1 MKRVTRAPKRVPLSV
16 WIYSTQNMD
25 TLLLENAAPAVL
37 HEETQDS
44 LQNLDFLSDSEI
56 LLAYIPG
63 DRAPSAGFWDSYNT
77 KQITIGRLAC
87 LHLWKA
93 SGSRLV
99 PHEFQLK
106 ATIATM
112 SGQHSLIDVGTGKGK
127 TLCMVLPSLLYPLW
141 SACRLF
147 KSLISSTMA
156 SALWLSTKI
165 HQMIHCFGRSGWA
178 TSY

>member
-1 MKRVTRAPKRVPLSV
+1 
-16 WIYSTQNMD
+16 MD

-127 TLCMVLPSLLYPLW
+127 TLCMVLPSLLSPYTISIVVSPLK
-141 SACRLF
+141 RLQAVQVLDF
-147 KSLISSTMA
+147 KHYGIL
-156 SALWLSTKI
+156 LS
-165 HQMIHCFGRSGWA
+165 R
-178 TSY
+178 